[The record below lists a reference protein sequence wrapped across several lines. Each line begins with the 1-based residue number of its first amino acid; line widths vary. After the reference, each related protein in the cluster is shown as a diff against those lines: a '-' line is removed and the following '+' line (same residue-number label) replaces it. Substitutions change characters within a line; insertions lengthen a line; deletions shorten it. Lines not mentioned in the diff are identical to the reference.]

1 MRHLIYF
8 SFKKLFQVK
17 YIFCDKT
24 GTLTKNTMKLK
35 HFTVA
40 GELYLDGSQ
49 SKIINVSN
57 LKINIH

>member
-1 MRHLIYF
+1 
-8 SFKKLFQVK
+8 
-17 YIFCDKT
+17 
-24 GTLTKNTMKLK
+24 MKLK